1 MKQHI
6 LEAES
11 IAVSHIVDNIN
22 FHASNYLNEFFIDN
36 PISVN
41 LSCFKE
47 VKKTNKPQINV
58 EVFYKEMQCDLNTL
72 SGGELARVI
81 LAFTLSLAEIFNSP
95 LLLLDEICASL
106 DEEMT
111 TIVFTSIKE
120 HFKDIPILAI
130 SHQCTEGIFDKVIK
144 L

>member
-1 MKQHI
+1 
-6 LEAES
+6 
-11 IAVSHIVDNIN
+11 
-22 FHASNYLNEFFIDN
+22 
-36 PISVN
+36 
-41 LSCFKE
+41 
-47 VKKTNKPQINV
+47 
-58 EVFYKEMQCDLNTL
+58 MQCDLNTL

-111 TIVFTSIKE
+111 TIVFSSIKE